1 VEEHDTTFLYNGMAE
16 PWNTPFLVGAADP
29 VSSSPNFADANAVE
43 IESRAEGRKQVDTIE
58 VMMAN
63 TTTSG
68 ACVVDSS
75 RQSPSNGN
83 DGVRGD
89 LKPAQL

>member
-83 DGVRGD
+83 DGSRGI
-89 LKPAQL
+89 